1 METYLKAL
9 YAEQASFLL
18 KSLSMGLGLG
28 MLMGGTALVPLQQPT
43 YPQRMPPSAY
53 TWIASA
59 IDTIGLTC
67 AWRCFRLP
75 SLTNEM
81 KRRFHG
87 FPHPCPES
95 PALLPNWLPGRQPTS
110 LLVHLFCPG
119 CGWGDLLSQL
129 PQSLDSFSSTHMSM
143 AYKAA
148 VVHLITGDKS
158 YFLFP
163 LFLGLE
169 VKYFCAYILRIS
181 V

>member
-1 METYLKAL
+1 MDGGAWWAAVYGVAQSRTRLKRLSSNSSNRNSDGMETYLKAL
-9 YAEQASFLL
+9 LAEQGSFLL

-28 MLMGGTALVPLQQPT
+28 MLMGGTTLPALHQPT
-43 YPQRMPPSAY
+43 SLQRMPPSAY

-59 IDTIGLTC
+59 IDTAGLPC

-75 SLTNEM
+75 SLMNQT

-110 LLVHLFCPG
+110 LPVHLFSPG

-129 PQSLDSFSSTHMSM
+129 P
-143 AYKAA
+143 
-148 VVHLITGDKS
+148 
-158 YFLFP
+158 
-163 LFLGLE
+163 
-169 VKYFCAYILRIS
+169 
-181 V
+181 